1 MAVVEDEQYPSHLDV
16 AWVGVDRL
24 GRLGVFTTGGQGPI
38 PKVYLRDEGML
49 DRLFDAIDALPI
61 VSEHRLFSDVPRP
74 DDFIGFA
81 RRGLFSFDW
90 ADVHRTHG
98 LVHAYEIQARPV
110 SPVIVSTAGL
120 NSSVV
125 DSLGGVTSSLLD
137 FDAPTVD
144 VVAAL
149 ECAAQPA
156 VAADGASRR
165 R

>member
-16 AWVGVDRL
+16 TWVAVDRL
-24 GRLGVFTTGGQGPI
+24 GRIGVFTTGGQGPI
-38 PKVYLRDEGML
+38 PRVYLRDEGMV
-49 DRLFDAIDALPI
+49 DRLFDAIDALPL
-61 VSEHRLFSDVPRP
+61 VSKQLLLSDVPRP
-74 DDFIGFA
+74 DAFIGFA

-90 ADVHRTHG
+90 ADVHRTQG

-120 NSSVV
+120 TSSVV
-125 DSLGGVTSSLLD
+125 DSLGRVTSGLLD
-137 FDAPTVD
+137 FDDPTVD
-144 VVAAL
+144 VGVAL

-156 VAADGASRR
+156 VAADGATRR